1 MIRRFLDTLY
11 LASGVLAGVFLAGIA
26 VTIILQIA
34 GRFAGLTIDSTE
46 SAGFCMAASSFL
58 GLAYAL
64 KSGEHIRVNLLI
76 RYLSPGARRLI
87 ELWCCAFGAVGMAIF
102 AWWAFDLVWQSYTFG
117 DLSPGLLAMPFW
129 IPQLGMAVGASLM
142 VVAFVD
148 EFVCILAGLIPAYER
163 NDPTAAAMAAAEA
176 DGAQMRLAAE

>member
-1 MIRRFLDTLY
+1 MIRSVLDKVY
-11 LASGVLAGVFLAGIA
+11 IASGVLAGVFLAGIA

-34 GRFAGLTIDSTE
+34 GRFVGVTVDSTE

-76 RYLSPGARRLI
+76 RYLPAGPRRLI

-102 AWWAFDLVWQSYTFG
+102 AWWAFDLVGQSYMFG

-129 IPQLGMAVGASLM
+129 IPQLGMALGASLM
-142 VVAFVD
+142 VVAFID
-148 EFVCILAGLIPAYER
+148 EFVCIVSGLVPAYER

-176 DGAQMRLAAE
+176 DGARMAAE